1 MQQIMFTDKPLRQL
15 EQDVWRLWMQSVIY
29 QAKNKNS
36 FFQKYQMDNPD
47 KKSITKNSILKKLSN
62 KYVLVILLFGVWMLF
77 LDNYSYLEH
86 RLLDK
91 EINELEDNEQYYR
104 NEIKADQQKIK
115 LLKNT
120 DQVEKY
126 AREKYFMKK
135 DSEDIYII
143 EFEGDTVK

>member
-1 MQQIMFTDKPLRQL
+1 
-15 EQDVWRLWMQSVIY
+15 
-29 QAKNKNS
+29 
-36 FFQKYQMDNPD
+36 MDNPD

-120 DQVEKY
+120 NQVEKY

-143 EFEGDTVK
+143 EFEGDTAK